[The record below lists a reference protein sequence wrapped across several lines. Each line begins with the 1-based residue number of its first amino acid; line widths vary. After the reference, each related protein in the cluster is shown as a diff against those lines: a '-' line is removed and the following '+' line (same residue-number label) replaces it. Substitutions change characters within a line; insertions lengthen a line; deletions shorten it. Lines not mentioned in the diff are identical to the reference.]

1 MHTGHWWGSRQLP
14 KGGRRVRSE
23 VSSAP
28 LLQALTVSSYGFT
41 NVLSP
46 ADIIIA
52 YPDIMPFAHSQSYA
66 ANARP
71 LPRPLHDPHTQPQ
84 GHLKID
90 AIFIFNDPRDWIL
103 DTQLILDLLLSRNG
117 ILGTISPLNNNPSL
131 PNRGYQQ
138 DAQPPIYFSNPDLFW
153 AAKYHLPRL
162 GQGGFREAFEGV
174 WKAVTGGEEK
184 GVTLQKKMFGK
195 PFQGTYEFAEKRLVD
210 HRNFLASSITNDP
223 PPALKKVYMVGGM

>member
-28 LLQALTVSSYGFT
+28 SIQALTVSSYGFT

-52 YPDIMPFAHSQSYA
+52 YPDIMPFAHSQPYA
-66 ANARP
+66 AYARP

-84 GHLKID
+84 APLKID

-103 DTQLILDLLLSRNG
+103 DTQLILDLLLSRDG
-117 ILGTISPLNNNPSL
+117 ILGTISPLNNSPSL

-138 DAQPPIYFSNPDLFW
+138 DGQPPIYFSNPDLFW

-184 GVTLQKKMFGK
+184 GVALQKKMFGK
-195 PFQGTYEFAEKRLVD
+195 PYQSTYEFAEKRLVD
-210 HRNFLASSITNDP
+210 HRNFLASSISNDP